1 MKPHNNSDGF
11 SLLEVMIAMLVLTVG
26 LLAVVALFETGMNA
40 LKSGDKIS
48 SAAGL
53 AQNKM
58 ESLRALNV
66 AGLADG
72 EDHPEGMTRRWS
84 IHKSDKDA
92 RIWIIHVEVVWKNT
106 LNQYQTVS
114 LKSMAFF

>member
-1 MKPHNNSDGF
+1 M
-11 SLLEVMIAMLVLTVG
+11 EVMIAQLVHTVG
-26 LLAVVALFETGMNA
+26 HLAVVALFETGMNA
-40 LKSGDKIS
+40 LKRGDKIS
-48 SAAGL
+48 SAAGV
-53 AQNKM
+53 AHNKM
-58 ESLRALNV
+58 ESLLALNV
-66 AGLADG
+66 SWLAYG

>member
-1 MKPHNNSDGF
+1 MTIQNDSDGF
-11 SLLEVMIAMLVLTVG
+11 SLLEVMISMLLLTVG
-26 LLAVVALFETGMNA
+26 LLAVVALFETGMKA
-40 LKSGDKIS
+40 LKSGDKMTL
-48 SAAGL
+48 AAGL

-58 ESLRALNV
+58 ESLRAVRVTL
-66 AGLADG
+66 LTDG
-72 EDHPEGMTRRWS
+72 EDRPDGMTRRWS
-84 IHKSDKDA
+84 IRKSGKGS